1 MYIIKNTIFMK
12 FFKRIFAIG
21 FASMTLVSCGSKPTS
36 ISCDTT
42 GSSWFVGE
50 KVSYSINKN
59 KIQVNTGDPD
69 IPKITIP
76 IDGELIKLAGEAESI
91 PIKFEDSSLVFKDV
105 DLYGSIPLDSCPIN
119 TPDVLEG
126 LIVVYAMAEA
136 FSEMGQY

>member
-1 MYIIKNTIFMK
+1 MVLLKDLVVNHLYVKLTHNGCFNIMK
-12 FFKRIFAIG
+12 KHQN
-21 FASMTLVSCGSKPTS
+21 SLN
-36 ISCDTT
+36 
-42 GSSWFVGE
+42 
-50 KVSYSINKN
+50 NKN

-105 DLYGSIPLDSCPIN
+105 DLYGSIPLDSCPTN

>member
-1 MYIIKNTIFMK
+1 MK
-12 FFKRIFAIG
+12 FFKKLFAIG
-21 FASMTLVSCGSKPTS
+21 FASITLVSCGSKPTS
-36 ISCDTT
+36 ISCETT
-42 GSSWFVGE
+42 GQSWFIGE
-50 KVSYSINKN
+50 KMSYSINKN

-69 IPKITIP
+69 IPKMTIP
-76 IDGELIKLAGEAESI
+76 IDGEFIKLAGEAESI

-105 DLYGSIPLDSCPIN
+105 DLYGSIPLDSCPTN